1 MSFKAFILWSVQYCI
16 ISPQDDELSMNW
28 IKAALPSSPLQ
39 RVCHGPNK
47 TLELHEY
54 NNLWR
59 LSSLNSIIP
68 ECTFAAPHTMKPSL
82 VKHWMDPGGL
92 VLRRRR
98 LLELWC
104 GCDYTAESMGR
115 TDREQ
120 SGSFPVCAN
129 VISTACTVDAVLIRR
144 AGRCGR
150 SFLQCS
156 RSFRQYKREDR
167 ELLRLLNTVT
177 QLHRAKVRLRGFLL
191 IVQHKNTFM
200 LCSESSCISFS
211 IFHVPQFLFLSPL
224 CAWYFEPGAGKQS
237 LMSCFRETLRESDD
251 EF

>member
-1 MSFKAFILWSVQYCI
+1 MSFKASILWSVQYCI

-156 RSFRQYKREDR
+156 RSFKQYKREDR
-167 ELLRLLNTVT
+167 ELLRHSAPQSQGSSERLPADCSAQKHIHALLRVELHLIFYFPCPTVSISI
-177 QLHRAKVRLRGFLL
+177 ASVRL
-191 IVQHKNTFM
+191 
-200 LCSESSCISFS
+200 
-211 IFHVPQFLFLSPL
+211 IFR
-224 CAWYFEPGAGKQS
+224 AWS
-237 LMSCFRETLRESDD
+237 R
-251 EF
+251 